1 MQERL
6 NVYQRAG
13 EPCPR
18 CGRPIR
24 RIVIGARATHFCS
37 WCQRLPAADRRAAR
51 RILAPSGAGAGQT
64 PGRGRRWTEL
74 PGEGGLG
81 LTPAEAEQAALRARA
96 DRTKRAAAGR
106 RAAARAAMQSTAPG
120 ATSTR

>member
-6 NVYQRAG
+6 QVYQRTG

-37 WCQRLPAADRRAAR
+37 WCQRLPAADRAALKRSGGRA
-51 RILAPSGAGAGQT
+51 ILAAMTG
-64 PGRGRRWTEL
+64 
-74 PGEGGLG
+74 GEGSQKPG
-81 LTPAEAEQAALRARA
+81 AATSTTE
-96 DRTKRAAAGR
+96 RTRSAAATR
-106 RAAARAAMQSTAPG
+106 RAAARSSASGG
-120 ATSTR
+120 AG